1 MNHARDDHH
10 QAGFT
15 LVEILVVLAIT
26 AIVFG
31 LSAFSLS
38 ALKNR
43 TSPETLA
50 AQTVRLLNHVQQAA
64 MERQCPTAATIDM
77 KNKIVSRNF
86 DDPIRF
92 PDTFKLVVTVGRET
106 VSDRARL
113 EVQFLPDGTSSGVEL
128 SVSDSAGQTARLETN
143 WFTGLTRQVRAGK

>member
-1 MNHARDDHH
+1 MKDTRTDHH

-31 LSAFSLS
+31 LSALSLS
-38 ALKNR
+38 VLKNR

-50 AQTVRLLNHVQQAA
+50 IQTVRLLNHVRDGASA
-64 MERQCPTAATIDM
+64 RMRPAAATIDM
-77 KNKIVSRNF
+77 QNRTVSSDF
-86 DDPIRF
+86 DDPIQF

-106 VSDRARL
+106 VSNTERL
-113 EVQFLPDGTSSGVEL
+113 QVHFLPDGTSSGVDI
-128 SVSDSAGQTARLETN
+128 SISDPAGRTTRVQTN
-143 WFTGLTRQVRAGK
+143 WLTGLTRQVDVGK